1 MPHNSRCSAG
11 EANRPAKAVFP
22 EVQPHD
28 LIFLKPFMAI
38 GGIPADLRAM
48 ARPPGSKRCARRCLR
63 ASCRSDMLIDAWLC
77 AAELEAPG
85 RWSGNNQSATAL
97 SSATSMQGYLD
108 EK

>member
-1 MPHNSRCSAG
+1 
-11 EANRPAKAVFP
+11 
-22 EVQPHD
+22 
-28 LIFLKPFMAI
+28 
-38 GGIPADLRAM
+38 
-48 ARPPGSKRCARRCLR
+48 
-63 ASCRSDMLIDAWLC
+63 MLIDAWLC